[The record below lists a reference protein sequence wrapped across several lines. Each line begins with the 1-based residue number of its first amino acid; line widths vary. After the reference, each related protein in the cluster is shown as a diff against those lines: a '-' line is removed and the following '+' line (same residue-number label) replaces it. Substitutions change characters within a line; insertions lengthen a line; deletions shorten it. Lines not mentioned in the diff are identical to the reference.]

1 VSENR
6 PIVLFDGVCNLCNGV
21 VRFLYP
27 RDPRARLRFTNLQS
41 DSGQALLEKFG
52 MPTEDFDSFVLV
64 EGDKAYTQSHGA
76 LRTLRYL
83 RFPWPLLYGLMLVPP
98 FIRNAVYDW
107 IARNRYGWFG
117 RMDACPVPT
126 PELQARFLA

>member
-1 VSENR
+1 MSENR

-27 RDPRARLRFTNLQS
+27 RDPHARLRFTNLQS
-41 DSGQALLEKFG
+41 EAGQALLEKFG
-52 MPTEDFDSFVLV
+52 MPQDDFDSFALI
-64 EGDKAYTQSHGA
+64 EGDKAFTRSRGA

-98 FIRNAVYDW
+98 FIRDAVYDW

-117 RMDACPVPT
+117 KMDACPVPT